1 MSPGPTKDVDIPRTE
16 VPGIARLLTLIA
28 TLGFIGYLPAA
39 PGTFG
44 TLASAMLFVVV
55 RPGSAATFLLLLV
68 SILFGTVSAHYA
80 EKHLKEKDSRKIV
93 IDEFAGYAASVLL
106 LPPTLFFYGAA
117 FLLFR
122 FFDILKPPPIRSIE
136 RAFPGGLGIV
146 ADDLMAG
153 IYTNIAL
160 QLWNF
165 LIMN

>member
-16 VPGIARLLTLIA
+16 ASGITRLLTLIA
-28 TLGFIGYLPAA
+28 TLGFVGYLPAA

-55 RPGSAATFLLLLV
+55 KPGSGATFLLLLV
-68 SILFGTVSAHYA
+68 SILLGTVSAHYA
-80 EKHLKEKDSRKIV
+80 EKYLAEKDSRKIV
-93 IDEFAGYAASVLL
+93 VDEFAGYVASVLL
-106 LPPTLFFYGAA
+106 LPPTLFSYGAA

-136 RAFPGGLGIV
+136 RAFPGGLGVV

-160 QLWNF
+160 QVWNF
-165 LIMN
+165 LTRN